1 MVPFPNLGSLLEGRL
16 IKDGEKVVLQNPKL
30 TAAAFYN
37 RVLQYRRLLHKL
49 GVRSQSKVAINNL
62 AFPENTQAAFA
73 VWLQGGILVLGER
86 AERTAEV
93 VISKEMKF
101 PESSGGKRSNPK
113 PQLEADAVWQIKND
127 RIIRLSHYNCLVN
140 TYALRRMLNLPR
152 GSRVW
157 YESETVDMIWVV
169 LNVLLP
175 QYGGFS
181 IDRKNPTVRFG
192 ESPDSDFQIRRQW
205 TSLEDTEPQSLYAL
219 PEHTAFVA
227 LGEKIFPFLDFDMQP
242 DGIQLSGP
250 AVMNGYV
257 DEALTRKVCTDSGL
271 RLPFPFI

>member
-1 MVPFPNLGSLLEGRL
+1 
-16 IKDGEKVVLQNPKL
+16 
-30 TAAAFYN
+30 
-37 RVLQYRRLLHKL
+37 
-49 GVRSQSKVAINNL
+49 
-62 AFPENTQAAFA
+62 
-73 VWLQGGILVLGER
+73 
-86 AERTAEV
+86 
-93 VISKEMKF
+93 
-101 PESSGGKRSNPK
+101 
-113 PQLEADAVWQIKND
+113 
-127 RIIRLSHYNCLVN
+127 
-140 TYALRRMLNLPR
+140 
-152 GSRVW
+152 
-157 YESETVDMIWVV
+157 
-169 LNVLLP
+169 
-175 QYGGFS
+175 
-181 IDRKNPTVRFG
+181 